1 MLYFAKENN
10 VNKYNNVFLKNA
22 PSFNG
27 YLLYGQDKG
36 QVRYRALQIIDTIK
50 SSLNS
55 DVIKVSLEDIENNKF
70 IDLINQKIFFLIN

>member
-1 MLYFAKENN
+1 MLINN
-10 VNKYNNVFLKNA
+10 SQFNSFLKNA

-55 DVIKVSLEDIENNKF
+55 DVIKVSLEDL
-70 IDLINQKIFFLIN
+70 DARPLV